1 MVNSRSKQYGLSL
14 IELMVTI
21 TILAILVLTGT
32 SLTAAWSKQVEL
44 DKATMSL
51 KSAFNLSRSTAIR
64 NQFAQ
69 KTIYVASQI
78 CFDRDSKKLS
88 VHKATANEFASCN
101 SPIVFSYP
109 LSQTIDI
116 KNTDTTNF
124 SCFSLNNFGQISNQI
139 TGNCQINLSLNVS
152 NGSLNET
159 VNLN

>member
-1 MVNSRSKQYGLSL
+1 MVNSRLKQDGVSL

-21 TILAILVLTGT
+21 TILGILVITGT
-32 SLTAAWSKQVEL
+32 SLTAVWSKQVEL
-44 DKATMSL
+44 DKATISL

-69 KTIYVASQI
+69 KTSYVASQI
-78 CFDRDSKKLS
+78 CFDIDSKKLS
-88 VHKATANEFASCN
+88 VHKATETEFASCD

-124 SCFSLNNFGQISNQI
+124 RCFSFNNFGQISNQT
-139 TGNCQINLSLNVS
+139 TGNCQINLSLNIS

-159 VNLN
+159 INLN